1 MQLDIQHSTWRLVGV
16 QQTVDIVIIITSKLG
31 EVTIKLER
39 QHFVQGIMCRIS
51 QKNHFFIFMTGKKSI
66 KLYNSD
72 FAYDYLLFNL
82 IKIMII

>member
-51 QKNHFFIFMTGKKSI
+51 QKNHFFIFMTGKNLSNYI
-66 KLYNSD
+66 TLI
-72 FAYDYLLFNL
+72 LL
-82 IKIMII
+82 MIIYYLT